1 MSATSPYTIRHLAK
15 GGPVGL
21 LFYASIFVNT
31 QFFTEDVEPVISVL
45 NEAFSQDKFSNL
57 ISYHDN
63 EVLGQIQRSQ
73 VVAASIAGDIYAAED
88 INKTVVG
95 AAVWFEPGRTLFDS
109 DDQRASALLPMMT
122 KFSPQLQKW
131 WKEEAS
137 PSHHLLFPAYKQLAS
152 LSGESAMLDSWHL
165 QSIGVIPEHQGKS
178 IAKALIQEVQAKVS
192 HQSSP

>member
-15 GGPVGL
+15 G
-21 LFYASIFVNT
+21 
-31 QFFTEDVEPVISVL
+31 EDVEPVISVL

-131 WKEEAS
+131 WKEEAR
-137 PSHHLLFPAYKQLAS
+137 
-152 LSGESAMLDSWHL
+152 ESAMLDSWHL